1 MDVYFTFISN
11 NPVLFLLFFVILG
24 FIIFN
29 EYKTITQ
36 KFKNISP
43 QDAVFLINNDAF
55 ILDVRESSE
64 LDQGVIKNS
73 KHINFSSVQTSLD
86 SIKKFSDKPTIVYC
100 KSGARSATISNMLSK
115 NSFLEVY
122 SMKGGFEAWVSDS
135 LPVVKKSVS
144 YTQLTLPTKSIV

>member
-64 LDQGVIKNS
+64 LNQGIIKNS
-73 KHINFSSVQTSLD
+73 KHRN
-86 SIKKFSDKPTIVYC
+86 
-100 KSGARSATISNMLSK
+100 
-115 NSFLEVY
+115 
-122 SMKGGFEAWVSDS
+122 
-135 LPVVKKSVS
+135 
-144 YTQLTLPTKSIV
+144 

>member
-1 MDVYFTFISN
+1 
-11 NPVLFLLFFVILG
+11 LG

-64 LDQGVIKNS
+64 LNQGIIKNS

-100 KSGARSATISNMLSK
+100 KSGVRSATISNMLSK
-115 NSFLEVY
+115 NSFNEVY
-122 SMKGGFEAWVSDS
+122 SMKGGFEAWVSDN
-135 LPVVKKSVS
+135 LPIVKK
-144 YTQLTLPTKSIV
+144 

>member
-24 FIIFN
+24 FIVFN

-100 KSGARSATISNMLSK
+100 KSGTRSAAISNMLSK

-122 SMKGGFEAWVSDS
+122 SMKGGFEAWVSDN
-135 LPVVKKSVS
+135 LPVVKK
-144 YTQLTLPTKSIV
+144 

>member
-11 NPVLFLLFFVILG
+11 NPVLFLLFFVILV
-24 FIIFN
+24 FIVFN

-64 LDQGVIKNS
+64 LDQGIIKNS

-100 KSGARSATISNMLSK
+100 KSGVRSATISNMLSK
-115 NSFLEVY
+115 NSFHEVY
-122 SMKGGFEAWVSDS
+122 SMKGGFEAWVSDN
-135 LPVVKKSVS
+135 LPVVKK
-144 YTQLTLPTKSIV
+144 

>member
-122 SMKGGFEAWVSDS
+122 SMKGGFEAWVSDN
-135 LPVVKKSVS
+135 LPVVKK
-144 YTQLTLPTKSIV
+144 

>member
-122 SMKGGFEAWVSDS
+122 SMKGGFDAWVSDN
-135 LPVVKKSVS
+135 LPVVKK
-144 YTQLTLPTKSIV
+144 

>member
-24 FIIFN
+24 FIVFN

-64 LDQGVIKNS
+64 LEQGVIKNS

-100 KSGARSATISNMLSK
+100 KSGTRSAAISNMLSK

-122 SMKGGFEAWVSDS
+122 SMKGGFEAWVSDN
-135 LPVVKKSVS
+135 LPVVKK
-144 YTQLTLPTKSIV
+144 

>member
-64 LDQGVIKNS
+64 LNQGIIKNS

-100 KSGARSATISNMLSK
+100 KSGVRSATISNMLSK
-115 NSFLEVY
+115 NSFDEVY
-122 SMKGGFEAWVSDS
+122 SMKGGFEAWVSDN
-135 LPVVKKSVS
+135 LPVVKK
-144 YTQLTLPTKSIV
+144 

>member
-100 KSGARSATISNMLSK
+100 KSGVRSATISNMLSK
-115 NSFLEVY
+115 NSFHEVY
-122 SMKGGFEAWVSDS
+122 SMKGGFEAWVSDN
-135 LPVVKKSVS
+135 LPVVKK
-144 YTQLTLPTKSIV
+144 

>member
-135 LPVVKKSVS
+135 LPVVKK
-144 YTQLTLPTKSIV
+144 

>member
-11 NPVLFLLFFVILG
+11 NPVLFLLFSVILG
-24 FIIFN
+24 FILFN

-100 KSGARSATISNMLSK
+100 KSGTRSAAISNMLSK

-122 SMKGGFEAWVSDS
+122 SMKGGFEAWVSDN
-135 LPVVKKSVS
+135 LPVVKK
-144 YTQLTLPTKSIV
+144 

>member
-43 QDAVFLINNDAF
+43 QDAVFLINNNAF

-122 SMKGGFEAWVSDS
+122 SMKGGFDAWVSDN
-135 LPVVKKSVS
+135 LPVVKK
-144 YTQLTLPTKSIV
+144 

>member
-64 LDQGVIKNS
+64 LNQGIIKNS

-100 KSGARSATISNMLSK
+100 KSGVRSATISNMLSK
-115 NSFLEVY
+115 NSFHEVY
-122 SMKGGFEAWVSDS
+122 SMKGGFEAWVSDN
-135 LPVVKKSVS
+135 LPVVKK
-144 YTQLTLPTKSIV
+144 

>member
-24 FIIFN
+24 FILFN

-43 QDAVFLINNDAF
+43 QDAVFLINNNAF

-122 SMKGGFEAWVSDS
+122 SMKGGFEAWVSDN
-135 LPVVKKSVS
+135 LPVVKK
-144 YTQLTLPTKSIV
+144 

>member
-24 FIIFN
+24 FILFN

-100 KSGARSATISNMLSK
+100 KSGTRSAAISNMLSK

-122 SMKGGFEAWVSDS
+122 SMKGGFEAWVSDN
-135 LPVVKKSVS
+135 LPVVKK
-144 YTQLTLPTKSIV
+144 

>member
-24 FIIFN
+24 FILFN

-100 KSGARSATISNMLSK
+100 KSGTRSAAISNMLSK

-122 SMKGGFEAWVSDS
+122 SMKGGFEAWISDN
-135 LPVVKKSVS
+135 LPVVKK
-144 YTQLTLPTKSIV
+144 

>member
-1 MDVYFTFISN
+1 MDVYLTFISN

-24 FIIFN
+24 FILFN

-86 SIKKFSDKPTIVYC
+86 SIKKFSGTPTIVYC

-115 NSFLEVY
+115 NSFQEVY
-122 SMKGGFEAWVSDS
+122 SMKGGFEAWVSDN
-135 LPVVKKSVS
+135 LPVVKK
-144 YTQLTLPTKSIV
+144 

>member
-24 FIIFN
+24 FILFN

-43 QDAVFLINNDAF
+43 QDAVFLINNNAF

-135 LPVVKKSVS
+135 LPVVKK
-144 YTQLTLPTKSIV
+144 

>member
-11 NPVLFLLFFVILG
+11 NPVLFLLFFVILV
-24 FIIFN
+24 FIVFN

-64 LDQGVIKNS
+64 LNQGIIKNS

-100 KSGARSATISNMLSK
+100 KSGVRSATISNMLSK
-115 NSFLEVY
+115 NSFHEVY
-122 SMKGGFEAWVSDS
+122 SMKGGFEAWVSDN
-135 LPVVKKSVS
+135 LPVVKK
-144 YTQLTLPTKSIV
+144 